1 MYCFNIQVADRKNE
15 LERATTQQSQY
26 ERLLDEYSNFLE
38 TGQDK
43 LQSETVT
50 ARDLPQLQ
58 DQLAKH
64 KVDQG
69 NLALQKTIGE
79 DIYPRIKITE
89 WMNKSCTHLVECYIL
104 SELRSPHSEV
114 RALWPQTVHCSTVFS
129 QT

>member
-1 MYCFNIQVADRKNE
+1 MYCFNIQAADCKNE

-43 LQSETVT
+43 LWSETVT

-69 NLALQKTIGE
+69 NFALQKKFEVMWCYNVWELQFKAG
-79 DIYPRIKITE
+79 RI
-89 WMNKSCTHLVECYIL
+89 
-104 SELRSPHSEV
+104 
-114 RALWPQTVHCSTVFS
+114 
-129 QT
+129 